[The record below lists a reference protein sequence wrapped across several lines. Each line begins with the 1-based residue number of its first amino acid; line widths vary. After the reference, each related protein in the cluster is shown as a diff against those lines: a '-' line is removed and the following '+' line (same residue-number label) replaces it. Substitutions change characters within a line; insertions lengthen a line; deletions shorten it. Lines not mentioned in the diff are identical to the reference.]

1 MRCAV
6 PLYFIP
12 AYFIPAGISRTTKGQ
27 CAAA

>member
-6 PLYFIP
+6 PLYFMP